1 VGGGAGRVHPHCR
14 KVEHSQLEGSI
25 RAGPAADSKLVRGL
39 KRASAKLKAIGKG
52 CPIGRDPQLKA
63 PPCFG

>member
-1 VGGGAGRVHPHCR
+1 
-14 KVEHSQLEGSI
+14 LEGSI

-52 CPIGRDPQLKA
+52 CPIGRDPQLKT